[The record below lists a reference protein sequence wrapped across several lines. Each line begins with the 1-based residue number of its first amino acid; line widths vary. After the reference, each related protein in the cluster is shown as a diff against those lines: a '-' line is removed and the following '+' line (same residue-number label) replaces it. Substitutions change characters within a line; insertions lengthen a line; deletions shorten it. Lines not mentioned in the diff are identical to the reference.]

1 MTVGT
6 VELLIHLPGCR
17 SLKDTRSRLKR
28 LIAGLRHDF
37 NVSVAEVDKNDLHQT
52 ALLAVA
58 VVSND
63 TSFANAVLSQVVARV
78 ERETTMYLQ
87 DHRLEF
93 R

>member
-6 VELLIHLPGCR
+6 VELTIHLPGCH
-17 SLKDTRSRLKR
+17 SLKEKRSRLRR
-28 LIAGLRHDF
+28 LMSGLRRDF
-37 NVSVAEVDKNDLHQT
+37 NVSIAEVDKNDLHQT
-52 ALLAVA
+52 ASLAVA

-63 TSFANAVLSQVVARV
+63 TAFANAVLSQVVARV